1 MTSVERSRFS
11 VRLGLAEDEDEA
23 PYKGVPRHLV
33 TSLQRWVRSHFSS
46 SQDDYAEAMCLRL
59 RIAVSSGG
67 NPTFVLTAMDGMD
80 LLDVVDAILAHEDED
95 IGGDYSGELARI
107 LDAGGSAYRVNDAG
121 DGLEERV
128 TPAVREA
135 VRTTVEGANV
145 LPAAGSAGDHLSTAW
160 QAAYGL
166 EPDPVRVYSEAIKA
180 VECAAH
186 AVVQPNHARA
196 TLGTMLGELRSK
208 PQLFATVVPGPQGIG
223 VVEAMLST
231 LWDGQ
236 TSRHGKQ
243 SPTVPES
250 LASARAAVHLAA
262 VLVQWFTSGAVARLP

>member
-1 MTSVERSRFS
+1 MTTVARSRFS

-23 PYKGVPRHLV
+23 PYEGVPRHLV
-33 TSLQRWVRSHFSS
+33 ASLQRWVRSHFSS
-46 SQDDYAEAMCLRL
+46 SEDDDAEDMCLRL
-59 RIAVSSGG
+59 RIAVPSGG
-67 NPTFVLTAMDGMD
+67 NPTLVLTAMDGMD
-80 LLDVVDAILAHEDED
+80 LLDVVDALLAHEDED
-95 IGGDYSGELARI
+95 IGGDDSGGLARI
-107 LDAGGSAYRVNDAG
+107 LDGGGSAYRINDAG

-135 VRTTVEGANV
+135 VRTTVADANV

-208 PQLFATVVPGPQGIG
+208 PQLFTTAVPGAQGIG
-223 VVEAMLST
+223 VVEAMVST

-250 LASARAAVHLAA
+250 LESARAAVHLAA
-262 VLVQWFTSGAVARLP
+262 VLVQWFTSGVVTRLP

>member
-1 MTSVERSRFS
+1 MTTVPRSRFS
-11 VRLGLAEDEDEA
+11 VRLGLAEEDDEA
-23 PYKGVPRHLV
+23 PYEGVPRHLLQP
-33 TSLQRWVRSHFSS
+33 LQRWVRSHFSS
-46 SQDDYAEAMCLRL
+46 SQDDDAEDMCLRL
-59 RIAVSSGG
+59 RIAVPSGG
-67 NPTFVLTAMDGMD
+67 NPTLVLTAMDGMD
-80 LLDVVDAILAHEDED
+80 LLDVVDAILAHEEED
-95 IGGDYSGELARI
+95 MGGDPDGELARV
-107 LDAGGSAYRVNDAG
+107 LDGGGSAYQVNDEG
-121 DGLEERV
+121 NGLEERV

-135 VRTTVEGANV
+135 VRTTITDANA
-145 LPAAGSAGDHLSTAW
+145 LSAAGSAGDHLSMAW

-196 TLGTMLGELRSK
+196 TLGTMIGELRSK
-208 PQLFATVVPGPQGIG
+208 PQLFTAAVPRSQGIG
-223 VVEAMLST
+223 VVEMMMST

-243 SPTVPES
+243 SPTVPET
-250 LASARAAVHLAA
+250 LESARAALHLAA